1 MYRIL
6 ISFSVAGR
14 WLVAQA
20 IPIVDIPF
28 GVTYHGITEPS
39 GLESFRNILFG
50 QSTAGEGRFAP
61 PRPILNFRHAIINAT
76 EPGPVCPQQMVP
88 VALLPIFSNVT
99 NISEDCLNLRITRPA
114 NTTSSSNLPVM
125 VYIYGGAAY
134 MLYSFT

>member
-1 MYRIL
+1 MCRIL
-6 ISFSVAGR
+6 IFFFVAGL
-14 WLVAQA
+14 WLAAQA

-28 GVTYHGITEPS
+28 GVSYHGIIEPS
-39 GLESFRNILFG
+39 GVESFRNIPFG

-61 PRPILNFRHAIINAT
+61 PRPILHFRHAIINAT

-88 VALLPIFSNVT
+88 VPALPIFSNVT

-125 VYIYGGAAY
+125 VYIYGGEVY